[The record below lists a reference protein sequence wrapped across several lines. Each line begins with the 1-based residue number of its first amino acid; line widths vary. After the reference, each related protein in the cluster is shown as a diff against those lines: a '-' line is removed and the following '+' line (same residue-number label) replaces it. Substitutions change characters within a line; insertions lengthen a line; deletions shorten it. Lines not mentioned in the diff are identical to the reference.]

1 MMLLHRICQTSLFEL
16 VIRGVGGLLSA
27 YDLSKDSIFLT
38 RCFDPSPSPCYL
50 VCPIDQPTCG
60 VDAHFLDSS

>member
-27 YDLSKDSIFLT
+27 YDLSKDSIFLS
-38 RCFDPSPSPCYL
+38 RCRPIS
-50 VCPIDQPTCG
+50 CPAICSALYIKLPVVFIC
-60 VDAHFLDSS
+60 F

>member
-38 RCFDPSPSPCYL
+38 RCRIISCT
-50 VCPIDQPTCG
+50 VTCS
-60 VDAHFLDSS
+60 ALYIYNMWC

>member
-38 RCFDPSPSPCYL
+38 RCHFNPC
-50 VCPIDQPTCG
+50 PATCSALYIKLH
-60 VDAHFLDSS
+60 VVSTRIF

>member
-38 RCFDPSPSPCYL
+38 R
-50 VCPIDQPTCG
+50 
-60 VDAHFLDSS
+60 

>member
-38 RCFDPSPSPCYL
+38 RCRTIFCTVACSALYIYNMWC
-50 VCPIDQPTCG
+50 
-60 VDAHFLDSS
+60 